1 MKWFNSFKKEG
12 TSYISL
18 VSVTLIFL
26 IAGIFHYIFY
36 NTEME
41 YNENRVI
48 EIQNTRKELCWKVIE
63 TAIYN
68 AVYDAKL
75 DATKAA
81 EVIVYD
87 IENNFD
93 REVLKQKLDTTSIAE
108 TELVGLIY
116 SDIKGKYLYD
126 INSTKN
132 TLLVVSN
139 HGFVIST
146 ETLNKDRI
154 ANPLFDE
161 IDKAY
166 NIKLTEK
173 SFQLILTHQ
182 LPQGF
187 VFCETESHTNPDHI
201 KINIPSLNDMKEVY
215 MKEGLSGLS
224 GYVFLVPVYITN
236 DGDIFG
242 TPDVSNDGTINRNH
256 KLIVIQS
263 FGVTNILRQHN
274 LAELKE
280 IEKSTIKLEEEI
292 KHGMVLRTLSYI
304 AIMLLNIFALLMMLY
319 FIHYIKNK

>member
-126 INSTKN
+126 INS
-132 TLLVVSN
+132 
-139 HGFVIST
+139 
-146 ETLNKDRI
+146 
-154 ANPLFDE
+154 
-161 IDKAY
+161 
-166 NIKLTEK
+166 
-173 SFQLILTHQ
+173 
-182 LPQGF
+182 
-187 VFCETESHTNPDHI
+187 C
-201 KINIPSLNDMKEVY
+201 
-215 MKEGLSGLS
+215 
-224 GYVFLVPVYITN
+224 
-236 DGDIFG
+236 
-242 TPDVSNDGTINRNH
+242 
-256 KLIVIQS
+256 
-263 FGVTNILRQHN
+263 
-274 LAELKE
+274 
-280 IEKSTIKLEEEI
+280 
-292 KHGMVLRTLSYI
+292 
-304 AIMLLNIFALLMMLY
+304 
-319 FIHYIKNK
+319 

>member
-1 MKWFNSFKKEG
+1 MKWFNSFKNEN

-68 AVYDAKL
+68 AVYDAKI
-75 DATKAA
+75 DATNAA
-81 EVIVYD
+81 EVIVDDITNNYD
-87 IENNFD
+87 THA
-93 REVLKQKLDTTSIAE
+93 LKQKLDTTSIAE
-108 TELVGLIY
+108 TELVGTIY
-116 SDIKGKYLYD
+116 NDIKGKHLYD

-139 HGFVIST
+139 QGFLITT

-154 ANPLFDE
+154 ANPLFEE

-166 NIKLTEK
+166 NIKLTER

-187 VFCETESHTNPDHI
+187 VFCETEKHANPDHI
-201 KINIPSLNDMKEVY
+201 KIDIPSLMDMKKVY
-215 MKEGLSGLS
+215 MEEGLSGLS

-256 KLIVIQS
+256 KLIVIQG
-263 FGVTNILRQHN
+263 FGVTNILRQHS
-274 LAELKE
+274 LAELKD
-280 IEKSTIKLEEEI
+280 IEESTTKLEEEI

-319 FIHYIKNK
+319 FINYIKNR